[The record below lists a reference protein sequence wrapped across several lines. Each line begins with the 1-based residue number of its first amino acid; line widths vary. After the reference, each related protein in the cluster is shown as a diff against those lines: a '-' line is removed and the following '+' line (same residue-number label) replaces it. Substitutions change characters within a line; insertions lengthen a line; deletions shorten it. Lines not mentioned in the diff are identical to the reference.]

1 MNYGAATQSVVT
13 ISLGQGQ
20 ISGALMSFLDVFWSV
35 VVFWQSFISFE
46 F

>member
-35 VVFWQSFISFE
+35 VVFLAE
-46 F
+46 FYFF